1 MSLNAVA
8 LGQRIKAIRKSK
20 KLTQQALSERVD
32 CSPTYI
38 SYIES
43 GQKTMSLETLVA
55 IANVLETSTDLLLAD
70 SLHVVSITFP
80 SGAYDTMDDCSIFEQ
95 HILNDILWACKQ
107 SLLRNRRF
115 K

>member
-1 MSLNAVA
+1 MSLDVVA

-43 GQKTMSLETLVA
+43 GQKTMSLETLIA

-70 SLHVVSITFP
+70 SFTFP
-80 SGAYDTMDDCSIFEQ
+80 CGAYDTMDDCSIFEQ